1 FNQEEVH
8 IHHQVPRRQGGTNH
22 ASNLMAV
29 HMVCHLQ
36 LHR

>member
-1 FNQEEVH
+1 M
-8 IHHQVPRRQGGTNH
+8 PRRQGGTNH

>member
-1 FNQEEVH
+1 
-8 IHHQVPRRQGGTNH
+8 HQVPRRQGGTNH